1 MAGNEVA
8 AIRAEELS
16 KLYLLGELPTTML
29 GERLGHALAAPARA
43 LSGRKGREARPKTEE
58 FWALRDVSFEIA
70 EGEAVGIVGRN
81 GAGKSTLLKVISR
94 ISPPTRGRVTVR
106 GRVGTLLE
114 VGTGF
119 HPELSGREN
128 VFLNGAVLGMKR
140 REILRKYDDIVE
152 FAGVERFLETPVKR
166 YSSGMY
172 VRLAFAVAAHLE
184 PEILLVDEVLAVG
197 DVDFQRKCLGKMQ
210 DAAGHGRTVIFVSHN
225 MGAIQRL
232 CSRALLIDSG
242 RLALDGPPAEVVAAY
257 LDRATSEQSGGR
269 TRVPADIPRIGT
281 GEARLQEL
289 SLTDLSGQPLG
300 GLHLGQP
307 FRVTVVFE
315 VFERIDDAVV
325 EIGVS
330 PFGGDRMATIQ
341 SVDRERPLLTF
352 EPGTRRVSAEIEAT
366 LLPGEFALDVGLHH
380 ATGITVDYVTS
391 TIRFTALN
399 AAEEG
404 DDHYPWSV
412 VRGYIRPESS
422 WSGVHEAPPA
432 ESVAG
437 DAVDAR

>member
-1 MAGNEVA
+1 MEATV
-8 AIRAEELS
+8 RAEALS
-16 KLYLLGELPTTML
+16 KLYRLGSLPATML
-29 GERLGHALAAPARA
+29 TERLGHVLGGPARA
-43 LSGRKGREARPKTEE
+43 LRGTRSHEE
-58 FWALRDVSFEIA
+58 PEKPEDFWALRDVSFDIG
-70 EGEAVGIVGRN
+70 EGEAIGLVGRN
-81 GAGKSTLLKVISR
+81 GAGKSTLLKIISR
-94 ISPPTRGRVTVR
+94 ITPPTSGRATVR

-128 VFLNGAVLGMKR
+128 VFLNGAILGMKR
-140 REILRKYDDIVE
+140 REILAKYDEIVE

-197 DVDFQRKCLGKMQ
+197 DVEFQRKCLGKMHEV
-210 DAAGHGRTVIFVSHN
+210 AGHGRTVIFVSHN

-232 CSRALLIDSG
+232 CTRAMLIDSG

-257 LDRATSEQSGGR
+257 LDRAAPEQSTGR
-269 TRVPADIPRIGT
+269 MQVPTDVARIGT
-281 GEARLQEL
+281 GEARLREIAV
-289 SLTDLSGQPLG
+289 TDLGGQPVL

-307 FRVTVVFE
+307 FRVSVVFE
-315 VFERIDDAVV
+315 VFEPIGDAVV
-325 EIGVS
+325 EIGIS
-330 PFGGDRMATIQ
+330 PFGGDRIATVQ
-341 SVDRERPLLTF
+341 SVDGERPLLSF
-352 EPGTRRVSAEIEAT
+352 EPGTRQVHADIETT

-391 TIRFTALN
+391 TVRFTALN
-399 AAEEG
+399 VAEEG

-412 VRGYIRPESS
+412 VRGYLRPDSS
-422 WSGVHEAPPA
+422 WSEVREA
-432 ESVAG
+432 EEI
-437 DAVDAR
+437 AR

>member
-1 MAGNEVA
+1 VAGNEVA
-8 AIRAEELS
+8 AIRVEELS
-16 KLYLLGELPTTML
+16 KLYLLGELPSTML

-43 LSGRKGREARPKTEE
+43 LRGGKGKKAKPKTEE

-140 REILRKYDDIVE
+140 REILRKYDEIVE
-152 FAGVERFLETPVKR
+152 FAGVERFIETPVKR

-225 MGAIQRL
+225 LGAIQRL
-232 CSRALLIDSG
+232 CSRALLIDAG
-242 RLALDGPPAEVVAAY
+242 RLALDGPPAEVVASY
-257 LDRATSEQSGGR
+257 LDRATSEQAGGR
-269 TRVPADIPRIGT
+269 SLIPADSPRIGT
-281 GEARLQEL
+281 GEARLREL

-315 VFERIDDAVV
+315 VLETIDDAVV

-330 PFGGDRMATIQ
+330 PFGGDRMATVQ
-341 SVDRERPLLTF
+341 SVDAERPLLTF
-352 EPGTRRVSAEIEAT
+352 GPGMRRISTEIEAT
-366 LLPGEFALDVGLHH
+366 LLPGEFALDVALHH
-380 ATGITVDYVTS
+380 ATGITVDFVTS
-391 TIRFTALN
+391 ATRFTALN
-399 AAEEG
+399 ASEEG
-404 DDHYPWSV
+404 EDHYPWSV
-412 VRGYIRPESS
+412 VRGYTRPESS
-422 WSGVHEAPPA
+422 WSGVHEAPPV